1 MKDYTKGRSP
11 EMLEPFF
18 PNEMFRHIIVSCF
31 LLVIECVAV
40 NFFPLPFKLV
50 EKPDRISWFLLPVY
64 KLSRLVH
71 NEMLFI
77 LILVAGALVFISW
90 PFLSSGKIHNLL
102 AIKKVKDSNRYC
114 AGHISERFNLW
125 QRPIQ
130 FTIVVITL
138 ISVIQLYFIN
148 L

>member
-18 PNEMFRHIIVSCF
+18 PNEVFRHIIVSCF

-40 NFFPLPFKLV
+40 KFFPLPFKLV
-50 EKPDRISWFLLPVY
+50 EKSDSISWFLLPVY

-71 NEMLFI
+71 NEILFI
-77 LILVAGALVFISW
+77 LILVVGAFAFISW
-90 PFLSSGKIHNLL
+90 PFLSSGKIYNLL
-102 AIKKVKDSNRYC
+102 ALKKVKGSNRYYD
-114 AGHISERFNLW
+114 GHITERFNLW

-138 ISVIQLYFIN
+138 ISVILLCFIN
-148 L
+148 W

>member
-18 PNEMFRHIIVSCF
+18 PNEVFRHIIVSCF

-40 NFFPLPFKLV
+40 KFFPLPFKLV
-50 EKPDRISWFLLPVY
+50 EKPDSISWFLLPVY

-71 NEMLFI
+71 NEILFI
-77 LILVAGALVFISW
+77 LILVVGAFAFISW
-90 PFLSSGKIHNLL
+90 PFLSSGKIYNLL
-102 AIKKVKDSNRYC
+102 ALKKINGSNRYHDW
-114 AGHISERFNLW
+114 HISERFSLW

-138 ISVIQLYFIN
+138 ISVILLCFIN
-148 L
+148 W

>member
-18 PNEMFRHIIVSCF
+18 PNEIFRHIIVSCF
-31 LLVIECVAV
+31 LLVIECIAV
-40 NFFPLPFKLV
+40 NFFPLPFKLI

-71 NEMLFI
+71 NEILLI

-102 AIKKVKDSNRYC
+102 VLKKVKGFNRYHD
-114 AGHISERFNLW
+114 GHIPERFNLW
-125 QRPIQ
+125 QSPIQ

-138 ISVIQLYFIN
+138 ISLILLCFI
-148 L
+148 